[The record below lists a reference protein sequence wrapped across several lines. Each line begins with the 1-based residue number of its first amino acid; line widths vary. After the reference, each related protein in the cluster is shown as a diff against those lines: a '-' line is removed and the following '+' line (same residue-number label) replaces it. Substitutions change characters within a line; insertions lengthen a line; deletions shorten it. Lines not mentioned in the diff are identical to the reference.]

1 MTVQDLYRV
10 LVDSQFIE
18 IYKPN
23 KGEELKIFPL
33 AILKVIL
40 LR

>member
-10 LVDSQFIE
+10 LVDSQVIE

-23 KGEELKIFPL
+23 MGEMCGK
-33 AILKVIL
+33 
-40 LR
+40 